1 MLRSPPIF
9 HNAPF
14 RELRSADVRE
24 AIASP
29 DHDVSGRGG
38 DVGPHRHLE
47 DQTDHSLFFCH
58 PSSPVGN
65 TTLTLLGRFAA
76 RAGFVALRR
85 TFVRR
90 CQNCVA

>member
-1 MLRSPPIF
+1 L
-9 HNAPF
+9 
-14 RELRSADVRE
+14 
-24 AIASP
+24 
-29 DHDVSGRGG
+29 
-38 DVGPHRHLE
+38 
-47 DQTDHSLFFCH
+47 LFFCH